1 MRVQEQQQYQLQQQG
16 RLDLERYKMQEQ
28 QQRLLDAE
36 RREME
41 ERDRGRER
49 YFREMGGHGVQG
61 RGLGGG
67 YEERR

>member
-1 MRVQEQQQYQLQQQG
+1 
-16 RLDLERYKMQEQ
+16 MQEQ

-41 ERDRGRER
+41 ERDR